1 MAAAKS
7 ATAIALRSL
16 SEFRTAASAD
26 PAFTNFVAEI
36 AREARSLLSLVDA
49 LPNDVAAVGKAIA
62 GLKDR
67 FVALN
72 AKGPATPA
80 PANTAEPATDSSGTK
95 TFEQAPLAHSDSTVI
110 IRRGDTLWQISR
122 RVYGQ
127 GVRYTTIYLANQQQI
142 QNPDLIEPGQIFDV
156 PEKALP
162 NAEEIHRNRLKTR

>member
-1 MAAAKS
+1 M
-7 ATAIALRSL
+7 
-16 SEFRTAASAD
+16 
-26 PAFTNFVAEI
+26 
-36 AREARSLLSLVDA
+36 
-49 LPNDVAAVGKAIA
+49 
-62 GLKDR
+62 
-67 FVALN
+67 
-72 AKGPATPA
+72 
-80 PANTAEPATDSSGTK
+80 
-95 TFEQAPLAHSDSTVI
+95 I